1 MYNWS
6 QNLNISETINKIIK
20 SKGVTKKFV
29 AERLISLRPI
39 LKSTG
44 EVPSLTTIYGYLNG
58 SREIKAEL
66 LPYIAEV
73 LDITIGELFEE
84 NEKVRIKILE
94 NILKSPTQEEM
105 KLLERYFK
113 LEEKL
118 YSQKLKND
126 TNYNLY
132 SYVFTMLPYTSEKFL
147 YTLIDVLESF
157 KDSTHRAE
165 KEIIL

>member
-1 MYNWS
+1 MDLSNKVS
-6 QNLNISETINKIIK
+6 NILKN
-20 SKGVTKKFV
+20 KGVSKKFF
-29 AERLISLRPI
+29 AEQIIELKPI

-44 EVPSLTTIYGYLNG
+44 ETPSISSIYGYLNG